1 MKNYIFDLGMVL
13 FNFDTKYMTSLY
25 TENEEDC
32 VLLESVVFDRLYW
45 DRLDRGEIGDSEVIG
60 AIRQRVPERLADTA
74 EKIYNNWVE
83 NLTPIPG
90 MAKILE
96 IVKNKGGRL
105 YLLSN
110 ISIGFAEKYRSVPA
124 VCKVLSQFDGLVFS
138 GPIHMAKPDPEIFRF
153 LLDKYQL
160 SPEET
165 LFTDDNPKNIEAA
178 QKLNLHTFLFD
189 GNSNKLLQY
198 IYKRLQ

>member
-110 ISIGFAEKYRSVPA
+110 ISIGFAEKYRNVPA

-138 GPIHMAKPDPEIFRF
+138 GPIHMAKPDHEIFRF

-178 QKLNLHTFLFD
+178 QQLNLHTFLFD
-189 GNSNKLLQY
+189 GDSNKLLQY